1 MAEWNKNK
9 ANPSSIN
16 NGKEFTTNDDL
27 AVNEL
32 NAMVNN
38 SFYAVDFA
46 EAMADEPDIS
56 EANNIG
62 TPSVSFVNNVKD
74 GKTFK
79 RFKFSNLK
87 GEKGDAGDRGE
98 KGEKGESGDSN
109 AFIKYLGNV
118 TIGQMSI
125 KDFYSLL
132 YSTFGAS
139 CKTYYL
145 VTIGGFHGTN
155 GSPIIVSN
163 STDDVV
169 SSDNLL
175 AYLMNKWTG
184 ECTQLHIKEVE
195 TNNALVRVGSDAIFN
210 YTPLV
215 ACDYIE
221 LTSFWVEESST
232 KRYNLK
238 YAWAGYELN
247 VIDAY
252 GGTSTYIKSPSAGIR
267 VYGLVV

>member
-1 MAEWNKNK
+1 MAEWSKNK
-9 ANPSSIN
+9 VDSANIN
-16 NGKEFTTNDDL
+16 GGKEFTTNDNL
-27 AVNEL
+27 TVAEL

-56 EANNIG
+56 EANNVG

-79 RFKFSNLK
+79 RLKFSNLK

-98 KGEKGESGDSN
+98 KGEKGESGNSN

-132 YSTFGAS
+132 YSTFGVS

-145 VTIGGFHGTN
+145 VTSGGFHGIG
-155 GSPIIVSN
+155 GSQIIVSN

-184 ECTQLHIKEVE
+184 EFTQLNIKNV
-195 TNNALVRVGSDAIFN
+195 TTDDRLVRVGSDAIFN
-210 YTPLV
+210 YTPIV
-215 ACDYIE
+215 SCDYIE
-221 LTSFWVEESST
+221 LTSFGVEESST